1 MLDDMSRIRYVNRLE
16 DVIIVHEGAE
26 YICLMKLFPT
36 CEEDDDVSEEDYRR
50 FHLRY
55 YIPREYFNDARKKID
70 RILIMTNGLNEFDKY
85 LLYDQLGSRLASLGY
100 AAVLLPLPDH
110 LNRHIRYRLKQPSEE
125 KIKTKPS
132 EEIIEK
138 PMELHY
144 RYLQFKRE
152 LARLCAH
159 IDEKTRNPICNDP
172 KSPCSF
178 YDHFFAPVVRV
189 SYFGYSLG
197 GATML
202 CDFLSSQARLNAC
215 FLLNPAIKLPA
226 VDGRRLIGSQRRWKE
241 YMRRL
246 LTEFE
251 AYKGPDKDEMFREI
265 MLGQFIIQT
274 RELLSLHRQRLLFIY
289 GGADTFTRRVHSE
302 DITPEDTGS
311 GMFIIPGVVHTV
323 AEDPEW
329 KKWSTL
335 TVKLISDFEENAAR
349 EVITQEALERL
360 QSGKRD
366 ASEISEEDF
375 RKSEEWYRPS
385 LLGIPQRMAERQAA
399 KKRVETRV
407 RETPLQNLRLGEML
421 RKKDII
427 TFDELYDALDEQRRS
442 HDEQRGSHKRIGDIL
457 VDMFRLVSREQVE
470 VLASLQ
476 SRPKDE
482 A

>member
-1 MLDDMSRIRYVNRLE
+1 MLEDMSRIRYVNRLE
-16 DVIIVHEGAE
+16 EVIIVHEGAE
-26 YICLMKLFPT
+26 YVCLMKLFPT
-36 CEEDDDVSEEDYRR
+36 CEEVGDVPEENYRR

-110 LNRHIRYRLKQPSEE
+110 LNRHIRYRLKQPS
-125 KIKTKPS
+125 KDKMRAKPS
-132 EEIIEK
+132 DEITEK

-144 RYLQFKRE
+144 RFLQFKKE

-159 IDEKTRNPICNDP
+159 IDQKTRNPTCNDP
-172 KSPCSF
+172 KNPCSF

-202 CDFLSSQARLNAC
+202 CDFLSCQERLNAC
-215 FLLNPAIKLPA
+215 FLLNPAIKLPV
-226 VDGRRLIGSQRRWKE
+226 VDGKRLIGSQRKWKE
-241 YMRRL
+241 FIRRL
-246 LTEFE
+246 LIEFE

-265 MLGQFIIQT
+265 LLAQFIIKSP
-274 RELLSLHRQRLLFIY
+274 ELLRQHRQRLLFIY
-289 GGADTFTRRVHSE
+289 GGADTFTKRANSE
-302 DITPEDTGS
+302 DITPEETGS
-311 GMFIIPGVVHTV
+311 GMFIIPGVEHIV
-323 AEDPEW
+323 AGDPEW

-349 EVITQEALERL
+349 EVITQKALEEF

-385 LLGIPQRMAERQAA
+385 LLGIPQRMAERQAS
-399 KKRVETRV
+399 KKEVEARVT
-407 RETPLQNLRLGEML
+407 ETPLQNLRLGEML
-421 RKKDII
+421 LKERLII
-427 TFDELYDALDEQRRS
+427 FDELYDALDEQRRS
-442 HDEQRGSHKRIGDIL
+442 HDEQRSSHKRIGDIF
-457 VDMFRLVSREQVE
+457 VDVFRLVSREQLEAV
-470 VLASLQ
+470 ASIQ
-476 SRPKDE
+476 SRPKGDT
-482 A
+482 

>member
-1 MLDDMSRIRYVNRLE
+1 MLEDMSRIRYVNRQE

-26 YICLMKLFPT
+26 YVCLMKLFPLCT
-36 CEEDDDVSEEDYRR
+36 EAGDVPEEDYRR

-55 YIPREYFNDARKKID
+55 YIPREYYNDARKKIN
-70 RILIMTNGLNEFDKY
+70 RILIMTNGLDEFDKY

-110 LNRHIRYRLKQPSEE
+110 LNRHVRYRLKRPSQE
-125 KIKTKPS
+125 KIKSKPS
-132 EEIIEK
+132 EEIMEK

-144 RYLQFKRE
+144 RFLQFKRE
-152 LARLCAH
+152 LAQLCEH
-159 IDEKTRNPICNDP
+159 IDEKARNPICNDP
-172 KSPCSF
+172 KNPCAF
-178 YDHFFAPVVRV
+178 YYHFFAPVVRV

-202 CDFLSSQARLNAC
+202 CDFLSSQERLNAC
-215 FLLNPAIKLPA
+215 FLMNPAIKLPA
-226 VDGRRLIGSQRRWKE
+226 VDGRRIIGSQRKWKE
-241 YMRRL
+241 YIRRL

-251 AYKGPDKDEMFREI
+251 AYKGLDKDEMFREI
-265 MLGQFIIQT
+265 LLGQFIIQT
-274 RELLSLHRQRLLFIY
+274 RELLSVHRQRLLFIY
-289 GGADTFTRRVHSE
+289 GGADTFTRRADAQ

-349 EVITQEALERL
+349 QVITQEALERF

-366 ASEISEEDF
+366 SAEISEEDF

-385 LLGIPQRMAERQAA
+385 LLGIPQRMAERQAT
-399 KKRVETRV
+399 KKRVEGRIA
-407 RETPLQNLRLGEML
+407 ETPLQNLRLGEML
-421 RKKDII
+421 RKENLVL
-427 TFDELYDALDEQRRS
+427 FDELYDALEEQRRS
-442 HDEQRGSHKRIGDIL
+442 HDEQRRSHRRIGDIL
-457 VDMFRLVSREQVE
+457 TDVFRLVSREQVE
-470 VLASLQ
+470 AFASVQ
-476 SRPKDE
+476 SRQL
-482 A
+482 